1 MKLLFENWRKY
12 LLKESEGG
20 RIVAIFGPSGSGKS
34 RQKNIFKNNGW
45 KELISL
51 VTRPPRGEEDIK
63 YEFTT
68 EEDWQERDNGGE
80 LINTNEYGRNYYG
93 TKLKDFLNAEKA
105 ILVTDET
112 SIDGSKGG
120 KDLKNV
126 AKTYGKELILVFSAP
141 PPEEELER
149 RHHDRLERGEY
160 KSQEEYEERFSR
172 AREETENMQ
181 EKALEMGADIHI
193 VSNDEDVKK
202 LIEELG

>member
-1 MKLLFENWRKY
+1 MRILFESWRQY
-12 LLKESEGG
+12 LKESKSG
-20 RIVAIFGPSGSGKS
+20 RIIAIFGPSGSGKS

-45 KELISL
+45 KELVSL
-51 VTRPPRGEEDIK
+51 VTRPPRSEEDVE

-68 EEDWQERDNGGE
+68 EEEWQERDNGGE

-93 TKLKDFLNAEKA
+93 TKLEDFLNAEKA

-126 AKTYGKELILVFSAP
+126 AKKYDKELILVFSVP
-141 PPEEELER
+141 PDQEELER
-149 RHHDRLERGEY
+149 RHKGRLERGEY

-172 AREETENMQ
+172 AQEETKNMQ
-181 EKALEMGADIHI
+181 EKAFEMGEKIYI
-193 VSNDEDVKK
+193 VNNDEDVKK